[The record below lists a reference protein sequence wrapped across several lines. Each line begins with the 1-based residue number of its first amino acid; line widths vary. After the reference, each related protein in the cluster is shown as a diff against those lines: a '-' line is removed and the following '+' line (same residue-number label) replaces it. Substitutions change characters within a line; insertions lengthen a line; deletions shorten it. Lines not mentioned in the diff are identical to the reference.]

1 MSTGRADVLRYVAAA
16 LVLVVGLV
24 HLQQYVDF
32 ISEVETIG
40 WTFLLNAAGGAG
52 LFVAL
57 LWRERPLRQLAAVGG
72 IALCVG
78 SLVAIVLAMGGGIF
92 GYQEP
97 SWRGPVVL
105 SVIAEIVALPAL
117 VGYLLLGRRTASA

>member
-1 MSTGRADVLRYVAAA
+1 MSTGRAGILRYPAAA

-32 ISEVETIG
+32 ISDVETIG
-40 WTFLLNAAGGAG
+40 WLFLLNAAGGAG
-52 LFVAL
+52 LAVAL
-57 LWRERPLRQLAAVGG
+57 LWPDRTLSRLAAVGG
-72 IALCVG
+72 LALCIG

-97 SWRGPVVL
+97 SWRDPVVL
-105 SVIAEIVALPAL
+105 AVIAEVAALPAL
-117 VGYLLLGRRTASA
+117 AGHLLLGRRAAPA

>member
-1 MSTGRADVLRYVAAA
+1 VSTGRAGILRYPAAA

-32 ISEVETIG
+32 ISDVDTIG
-40 WTFLLNAAGGAG
+40 WLFLLNAAGGAG
-52 LFVAL
+52 LAVAL
-57 LWRERPLRQLAAVGG
+57 LWPDRNLSRLAAAGG
-72 IALCVG
+72 LVLCIG

-105 SVIAEIVALPAL
+105 AVIAEVAALPAL
-117 VGYLLLGRRTASA
+117 VGYLVLGRSSSPA

>member
-1 MSTGRADVLRYVAAA
+1 VSAGRAGVLRYPAAA

-24 HLQQYVDF
+24 HLQQYIDF

-40 WTFLLNAAGGAG
+40 WLFLLNAAGGAG
-52 LFVAL
+52 LAVAL
-57 LWRERPLRQLAAVGG
+57 LWPDRSLSRLAAVGG
-72 IALCVG
+72 LVLCIG

-105 SVIAEIVALPAL
+105 AVIAEIAALPAL
-117 VGYLLLGRRTASA
+117 AGHLLLGRRAAPA

>member
-1 MSTGRADVLRYVAAA
+1 MSAGRAGILRYPAAA

-24 HLQQYVDF
+24 HLQQYIDF

-40 WTFLLNAAGGAG
+40 WLFLLNAAGGAG
-52 LFVAL
+52 LAVAL
-57 LWRERPLRQLAAVGG
+57 LWPDRSLSRLAAVGG
-72 IALCVG
+72 LVLCIG

-105 SVIAEIVALPAL
+105 AVIAEVAALPAL
-117 VGYLLLGRRTASA
+117 AGHLLLGRRAAPA

>member
-1 MSTGRADVLRYVAAA
+1 MSAGRGGSLRCVAAA

-40 WTFLLNAAGGAG
+40 WLFLLNAAGGTG
-52 LFVAL
+52 LTVAL
-57 LWRERPLRQLAAVGG
+57 LWPDRNLSRLAAVGG
-72 IALCVG
+72 LALCLG

-97 SWRGPVVL
+97 SWRGQVVL
-105 SVIAEIVALPAL
+105 AVIAEVAALPAL
-117 VGYLLLGRRTASA
+117 AGYLLLGRRAAPA

>member
-1 MSTGRADVLRYVAAA
+1 MSAGRAGILRYPAAA

-24 HLQQYVDF
+24 HLQQYIDF
-32 ISEVETIG
+32 ISEVQTIG
-40 WTFLLNAAGGAG
+40 WLFLLNAAGGAG
-52 LFVAL
+52 LAVAL
-57 LWRERPLRQLAAVGG
+57 LWPDRNLSRLAAAGG
-72 IALCVG
+72 LVLCIG

-105 SVIAEIVALPAL
+105 AVIAEVAALPAL
-117 VGYLLLGRRTASA
+117 AGHLLLGRRAAPA

>member
-1 MSTGRADVLRYVAAA
+1 MSAGRAGILRYAAAA

-32 ISEVETIG
+32 ISDIPTVG
-40 WTFLLNAAGGAG
+40 VTFLLNAAGGAG
-52 LFVAL
+52 LAVAL
-57 LWRERPLRQLAAVGG
+57 LWPDRTLSRLAAVGG
-72 IALCVG
+72 LALCIG

-92 GYQEP
+92 GYEEP

-105 SVIAEIVALPAL
+105 AVLAEIAALPAL
-117 VGYLLLGRRTASA
+117 AAYLLLGRRAAPA

>member
-1 MSTGRADVLRYVAAA
+1 MSARPADLLRYAAAA

-32 ISEVETIG
+32 ISEIPTVG
-40 WTFLLNAAGGAG
+40 VMFLLNAAGGAA
-52 LFVAL
+52 LFAAL
-57 LWRERPLRQLAAVGG
+57 LWRDRTLRQLAALGG

-92 GYQEP
+92 DYQEP
-97 SWRGPVVL
+97 NWRGPVVI
-105 SVIAEIVALPAL
+105 SVLVEIAALPAL
-117 VGYLLLGRRTASA
+117 VGYLVLGRRAAPA

>member
-1 MSTGRADVLRYVAAA
+1 MSAGRAGVLRYPAAA

-24 HLQQYVDF
+24 HLQQYIDF

-40 WTFLLNAAGGAG
+40 WLFLLNAAGGAG
-52 LFVAL
+52 LAVAL
-57 LWRERPLRQLAAVGG
+57 LWPDRSLSRLAAVGG
-72 IALCVG
+72 LVLCIG

-105 SVIAEIVALPAL
+105 AVIAEIAALPAL
-117 VGYLLLGRRTASA
+117 AGHLLLGRRAAPA

>member
-1 MSTGRADVLRYVAAA
+1 VSTGRTDVLRSVAAG

-32 ISEVETIG
+32 ISEVPAIG
-40 WTFLLNAAGGAG
+40 WMFLLNAAGGAG

-78 SLVAIVLAMGGGIF
+78 SLIAIVLAMGGGLF

-97 SWRGPVVL
+97 SWRGAVVL
-105 SVIAEIVALPAL
+105 SVIAEIAALPAL
-117 VGYLLLGRRTASA
+117 VGYLLLGRRATAA

>member
-1 MSTGRADVLRYVAAA
+1 VSAGRAGTLRYPAAA

-24 HLQQYVDF
+24 HLQQYIDF

-40 WTFLLNAAGGAG
+40 WLFLLNAAGGAG
-52 LFVAL
+52 LAVSL
-57 LWRERPLRQLAAVGG
+57 LWPDRSLSRLAAVGG
-72 IALCVG
+72 LVLCIG
-78 SLVAIVLAMGGGIF
+78 SLVAIVLALGGGIF

-105 SVIAEIVALPAL
+105 AVIAEVAALPAL
-117 VGYLLLGRRTASA
+117 AGHLLLGRRAAPA

>member
-1 MSTGRADVLRYVAAA
+1 MSSRTVDLLRYAAA
-16 LVLVVGLV
+16 VLVLVLGLV

-32 ISEVETIG
+32 ISEIPTIG
-40 WTFLLNAAGGAG
+40 VMFLLNAAGGAA

-57 LWRERPLRQLAAVGG
+57 LWRDRALRQLAAVGG

-92 GYQEP
+92 DYQEP
-97 SWRGPVVL
+97 NWRGPVVI
-105 SVIAEIVALPAL
+105 SVLVEVAALPAL
-117 VGYLLLGRRTASA
+117 LGYLALGRRAAPA